1 MNKKNV
7 IGKIKALFTEE
18 VETSPEDTLIFVEV
32 KTADGRILR
41 ADDIAV
47 DMPVMEITEEGEM
60 PLEDGEY
67 ELFDGNK
74 LVVEGGLI
82 KEVIEAETEGEEEAP
97 EEVTEELEVTEEVA
111 EELTEEVAEVAEEV
125 VAEEVKQPKEII
137 EETRTIQ
144 KYTEMFDSI
153 KTEIEALKEE
163 NKTLKAR
170 LDKFAGEPSVESTNT
185 TVEFTELTKEDKLKF
200 FGK

>member
-7 IGKIKALFTEE
+7 IGKIKALFSE
-18 VETSPEDTLIFVEV
+18 VETSAEDTLIFVEV
-32 KTADGRILR
+32 KTSDGRILR

-47 DMPVMEITEEGEM
+47 DMPVMEITEEGEVA
-60 PLEDGEY
+60 LEDGEY
-67 ELFDGNK
+67 TLEDGN
-74 LVVEGGLI
+74 VIIVTAGIISEI
-82 KEVIEAETEGEEEAP
+82 KQAETE
-97 EEVTEELEVTEEVA
+97 EEVTEEVV
-111 EELTEEVAEVAEEV
+111 EELTEEVVAEEVAEEV

-163 NKTLKAR
+163 NKRLKAR

>member
-47 DMPVMEITEEGEM
+47 DMPVMEITEEGET

-82 KEVIEAETEGEEEAP
+82 KEVIEAETEEEEAP
-97 EEVTEELEVTEEVA
+97 EVTEELEVTEEVA

-185 TVEFTELTKEDKLKF
+185 TVEFTVLTKEDKLKF